1 MRINMRIMSCLA
13 ESVWNSLIGQ
23 VKVIHLVSPCVSV
36 ARCAIKSRT
45 GAPFGHRARL
55 VFVVRA
61 GAPFGAPFSHL
72 CAGVARLTIFRL
84 FHRRF
89 AKF

>member
-1 MRINMRIMSCLA
+1 MTSVSAFCRIYF
-13 ESVWNSLIGQ
+13 
-23 VKVIHLVSPCVSV
+23 SV

-45 GAPFGHRARL
+45 GAPFGGRARL

-72 CAGVARLTIFRL
+72 YAGVARL
-84 FHRRF
+84 
-89 AKF
+89 

>member
-1 MRINMRIMSCLA
+1 MVEPKYR
-13 ESVWNSLIGQ
+13 VLI
-23 VKVIHLVSPCVSV
+23 SV

-45 GAPFGHRARL
+45 GALFGGRARL

-72 CAGVARLTIFRL
+72 CAGVVRLLIIGL
-84 FHRRF
+84 FYRRF